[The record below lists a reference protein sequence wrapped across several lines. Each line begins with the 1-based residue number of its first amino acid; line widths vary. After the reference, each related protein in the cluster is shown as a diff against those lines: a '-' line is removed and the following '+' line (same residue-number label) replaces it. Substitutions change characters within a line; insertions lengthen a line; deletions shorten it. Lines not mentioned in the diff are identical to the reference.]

1 MKQMISN
8 AKWLLVF
15 LPLFLLITNVT
26 VAQQANTTE
35 PGTFQT
41 AKDIN
46 YPAGSNDPSLMKKTE
61 NGAALNTATGD
72 VTVFTFDE
80 NGNPTHTQVTYTK
93 PVANISLDFE
103 AAYNEFVPQFE
114 LWMKFNPEFGNYL
127 TEQENVYVHSEQYM
141 SIFKNMYYTSLNS
154 QPVKKTIKN

>member
-15 LPLFLLITNVT
+15 LPLFLLITNVS

-35 PGTFQT
+35 PGTIQT

-61 NGAALNTATGD
+61 SGAALNTATGD
-72 VTVFTFDE
+72 VTVITANE
-80 NGNPTHTQVTYTK
+80 KGETVQTVYSK
-93 PVANISLDFE
+93 PAADIQIGFAESFE
-103 AAYNEFVPQFE
+103 KFREQLEF
-114 LWMKFNPEFGNYL
+114 WMKFNPDFKNYL
-127 TEQENVYVHSEQYM
+127 TAEQNAMIESDQIESM
-141 SIFKNMYYTSLNS
+141 FKQMYFSSLNS
-154 QPVKKTIKN
+154 QPVKRVTKN

>member
-26 VAQQANTTE
+26 VAQQANTTG

-46 YPAGSNDPSLMKKTE
+46 YPAGSNDPSLIKKTE
-61 NGAALNTATGD
+61 SGAALNTATGD
-72 VTVFTFDE
+72 VTVFTTNE
-80 NGNPTHTQVTYTK
+80 EGQTVQTVYSK
-93 PVANISLDFE
+93 PVADIQIGFAESFE
-103 AAYNEFVPQFE
+103 KFSEQFE
-114 LWMKFNPEFGNYL
+114 YWMKFNPDFKNYL
-127 TEQENVYVHSEQYM
+127 TAEQNTMFESNQIEAM
-141 SIFKNMYYTSLNS
+141 FKQMYFSSLNS
-154 QPVKKTIKN
+154 QPVKKVSNN